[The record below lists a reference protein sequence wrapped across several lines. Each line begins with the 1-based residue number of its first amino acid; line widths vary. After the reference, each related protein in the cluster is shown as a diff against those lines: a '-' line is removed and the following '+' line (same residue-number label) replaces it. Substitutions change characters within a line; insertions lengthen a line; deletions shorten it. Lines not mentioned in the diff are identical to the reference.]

1 MTEPDSVEAV
11 IQMLAQG
18 GYYCDEDLA
27 MGVFLAIKLGKPLF
41 LEGEP
46 GVGKT
51 EMAKVLAQRLARRLI
66 RLQCYEGLDISTA
79 VYEWNYAKQL
89 LSLRLAGDA
98 APGREALED
107 VFSPEFLLSRPL
119 LDAIRSESQ
128 GQRVVLLID
137 ELDRAD
143 EEFEAFLLEL
153 LSDFQVTIPEMGT
166 VGSDTIPLVILTS
179 NRTREIHDAIKRRC
193 LYHWI
198 DYPNP
203 EKELQ
208 IVQAKAPGIDERL
221 AREICQLMKR
231 LRQDDYLK
239 RPGVAE
245 SLDWA
250 QALVLLHRDHLD
262 PEVVRQTKSCLFK
275 NRQDLRRFQDGIA
288 GYLGAG
294 ALE

>member
-1 MTEPDSVEAV
+1 MTEPGSVEAV

-18 GYYCDEDLA
+18 GYYCDDDLA

-51 EMAKVLAQRLARRLI
+51 EMAKVLSALLNRRLI
-66 RLQCYEGLDISTA
+66 RLQCYEGLDVSTA

-89 LSLRLAGDA
+89 LSLKLAG
-98 APGREALED
+98 EAGASHEHLED
-107 VFSPEFLLSRPL
+107 VFGPEYLLSRPL

-166 VGSDTIPLVILTS
+166 VGSKTIPLVILTS

-198 DYPNP
+198 DYPSL

-208 IVQAKAPGIDERL
+208 IVKAKVPGIDESL
-221 AREICQLMKR
+221 AEEICKLMR
-231 LRQDDYLK
+231 SLRDDDYLK

-250 QALVLLHRDHLD
+250 QALVLLHREHLD
-262 PEVVRQTKSCLFK
+262 EEIVRQTKSCLFK
-275 NRQDLRRFQDGIA
+275 NRRDLRKFQDGISIYI
-288 GYLGAG
+288 GGLGAK
-294 ALE
+294 

>member
-1 MTEPDSVEAV
+1 
-11 IQMLAQG
+11 MLAQG
-18 GYYCDEDLA
+18 GYYCDDDLA
-27 MGVFLAIKLGKPLF
+27 MGVFLSIKLGKPLF

-51 EMAKVLAQRLARRLI
+51 EMGKVLSQRLGRRLI
-66 RLQCYEGLDISTA
+66 RLQCYEGLDVSTA

-89 LSLRLAGDA
+89 LSLKLAGESGA
-98 APGREALED
+98 SQEHLED
-107 VFSPEFLLSRPL
+107 VFGPEFLLSRPL
-119 LDAIRSESQ
+119 LDAIRSEAQ

-166 VGSDTIPLVILTS
+166 VGSKTIPLVILTS

-198 DYPNP
+198 DYPSL
-203 EKELQ
+203 EKEMQ
-208 IVQAKAPGIDERL
+208 IVKAKVPGIDEHL
-221 AREICQLMKR
+221 TEEICRLMRR

-262 PEVVRQTKSCLFK
+262 EEVVRQTKSCLFK
-275 NRQDLRRFQDGIA
+275 NRQDLRKFQDGIA
-288 GYLGAG
+288 MYLGG
-294 ALE
+294 APAE

>member
-18 GYYCDEDLA
+18 GYYCDDDLA

-51 EMAKVLAQRLARRLI
+51 EMAKVLAQRLGRRLI

-107 VFSPEFLLSRPL
+107 VFGPEFLLSRPL

-166 VGSDTIPLVILTS
+166 VGSDTVPLVILTS

-198 DYPNP
+198 DYPSP

-208 IVQAKAPGIDERL
+208 IVRAKAPGIDERL
-221 AREICQLMKR
+221 ARDICQFMNR

>member
-1 MTEPDSVEAV
+1 MTEADSIEAV
-11 IQMLAQG
+11 IRMLSQS
-18 GYYCDEDLA
+18 GYYCDDDLA
-27 MGVFLAIKLGKPLF
+27 MGVFLAIRLGKPLF

-51 EMAKVLAQRLARRLI
+51 EMAKVLASGLGRRLI
-66 RLQCYEGLDISTA
+66 RLQCYEGLDVSTA

-89 LSLRLAGDA
+89 LSLKLAG
-98 APGREALED
+98 EAGAGAEHLED
-107 VFSPEFLLSRPL
+107 VFGPEYLLSRPL
-119 LDAIRSESQ
+119 LEAIRSESQ

-166 VGSDTIPLVILTS
+166 VASPTIPLVVLTS

-198 DYPNP
+198 DYPSL

-208 IVQAKAPGIDERL
+208 IVQAKVPGINQRL
-221 AREICQLMKR
+221 AQEICQLMRR

-262 PEVVRQTKSCLFK
+262 VDIVRQTKSCLFK

-288 GYLGAG
+288 RYIGGAF
-294 ALE
+294 EE

>member
-1 MTEPDSVEAV
+1 MTEPESVEAV

-18 GYYCDEDLA
+18 GYYCDDDLA
-27 MGVFLAIKLGKPLF
+27 MGVFLSIKLGKPLF

-51 EMAKVLAQRLARRLI
+51 EMAKVLSERLGRRLI
-66 RLQCYEGLDISTA
+66 RLQCYEGLDVSTA

-89 LSLRLAGDA
+89 LSLKLAGES
-98 APGREALED
+98 GTSQEHLED
-107 VFSPEFLLSRPL
+107 VFGPEFLLSRPL
-119 LDAIRSESQ
+119 LDAIRSEAQ

-166 VGSDTIPLVILTS
+166 VGSKTIPLVILTS

-198 DYPNP
+198 DYPNL

-208 IVQAKAPGIDERL
+208 IVKAKVPGIDEHL
-221 AREICQLMKR
+221 AEEICKLMGR
-231 LRQDDYLK
+231 LRGDDYLK

-250 QALVLLHRDHLD
+250 QALVLLHREHLD
-262 PEVVRQTKSCLFK
+262 EEVVRQTKSCLFK
-275 NRQDLRRFQDGIA
+275 NRQDLRKFQDGIA
-288 GYLGAG
+288 MYLGG
-294 ALE
+294 AAAK